1 MNPSSGPWR
10 VSPLIAPLCAWRFR
24 RSKPP
29 ERGLHLFCIRGG
41 KVTRLVDYLDPARAL
56 SELGLAP
63 ESETPMSDSANIE
76 LVRSI
81 YAAMQRGDWTSAD
94 WVDPEIE
101 MIVVGGPEPVRWIG
115 RESVRAQNKSFSSVW
130 GDYRVEAEQVREL
143 DDERM
148 LVLTRYS
155 GRAKTSGLEV
165 RTEGAHVLHVRDGK
179 VTRYVRYWDRDRA
192 LADLGLASATDSP
205 NS

>member
-81 YAAMQRGDWTSAD
+81 YAAMQRGDWT
-94 WVDPEIE
+94 
-101 MIVVGGPEPVRWIG
+101 
-115 RESVRAQNKSFSSVW
+115 
-130 GDYRVEAEQVREL
+130 
-143 DDERM
+143 
-148 LVLTRYS
+148 
-155 GRAKTSGLEV
+155 
-165 RTEGAHVLHVRDGK
+165 
-179 VTRYVRYWDRDRA
+179 
-192 LADLGLASATDSP
+192 
-205 NS
+205 

>member
-1 MNPSSGPWR
+1 
-10 VSPLIAPLCAWRFR
+10 
-24 RSKPP
+24 
-29 ERGLHLFCIRGG
+29 
-41 KVTRLVDYLDPARAL
+41 
-56 SELGLAP
+56 
-63 ESETPMSDSANIE
+63 
-76 LVRSI
+76 
-81 YAAMQRGDWTSAD
+81 
-94 WVDPEIE
+94 VDPEIE